1 MKRLQ
6 WNPWHGCRKCSPGCQ
21 NCYVYYLDGKRQ
33 KDASIITRS
42 KTNFDLPVRRNRS
55 GGYQVPSGTKL
66 ATCFTSDFFL
76 AEADP
81 WRDEAWTLIRSRPDV
96 GFLIPTKRPERIA
109 EHLPPDWGTGYE
121 QVCIAVS
128 CENQAKAEERL
139 PVLLSLPVRHKA
151 VFAAPILEDLS
162 LGPYLAA
169 GEIEQVSVGGES
181 YENAR
186 PCDFDWVRHVYEDCR
201 RYGVTFDFHQTGSH
215 FIKDGRTYR
224 LTHHQEYGQAKKGQA
239 VLEQSIPKIP

>member
-1 MKRLQ
+1 MKRMQ

-33 KDASIITRS
+33 KDAGIVTRS

-55 GGYQVPSGTKL
+55 GGYRVPFGTEL

-76 AEADP
+76 AEADL
-81 WRDEAWTLIRSRPDV
+81 WRDEAWDVIRRRPDV
-96 GFLIPTKRPERIA
+96 RFLIPTKRPERIA
-109 EHLPPDWGTGYE
+109 GHLPADWGTGYA

-162 LGPYLAA
+162 LGPYLAT
-169 GEIEQVSVGGES
+169 GEIELVSVGGES

-186 PCDFDWVRHVYEDCR
+186 PCDFDWVRHIHGDCR
-201 RYGVTFDFHQTGSH
+201 RYGVDFDFHQTGSH

-224 LTHHQEYGQAKKGQA
+224 IAHHQEYGQAKKGQA
-239 VLEQSIPKIP
+239 LLERQTLKKP